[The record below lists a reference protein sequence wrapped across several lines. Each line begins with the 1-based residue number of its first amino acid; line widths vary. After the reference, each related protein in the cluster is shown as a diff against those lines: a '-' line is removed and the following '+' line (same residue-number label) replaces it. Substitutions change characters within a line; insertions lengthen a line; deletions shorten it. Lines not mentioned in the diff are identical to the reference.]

1 MTTIGFEKQK
11 PIIQSLLLIYLVLFK
26 RIQQAEQDLPLVQR
40 ELGSS
45 RFTLR
50 KIPPQIQG
58 GEAMKSWISCESP
71 AGRTHHPSCS
81 RKLWSEDS
89 AEKASEGRLPLVI
102 LSVEWTLIQIHTR
115 SLTLIDRE
123 PLRASVSSSAEWE

>member
-58 GEAMKSWISCESP
+58 GGGNKELDLVRIPPRGDPSPMLFKEA
-71 AGRTHHPSCS
+71 
-81 RKLWSEDS
+81 LF
-89 AEKASEGRLPLVI
+89 
-102 LSVEWTLIQIHTR
+102 
-115 SLTLIDRE
+115 
-123 PLRASVSSSAEWE
+123 